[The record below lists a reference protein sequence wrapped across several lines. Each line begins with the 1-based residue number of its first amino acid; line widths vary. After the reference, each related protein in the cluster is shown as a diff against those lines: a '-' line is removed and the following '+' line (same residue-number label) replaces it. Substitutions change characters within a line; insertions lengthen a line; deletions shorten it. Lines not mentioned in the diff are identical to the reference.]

1 MKYKSKLICGFLVG
15 TILISG
21 CSAAQDKESAQSI
34 EIEEVTDAGD
44 SAEGTNQNSVDNTSS
59 KSDEDTS
66 EDSNAGNS
74 GTSADSA
81 GDGDHSTVADYDYDY
96 SEDIKA
102 DVEAVVEASSS
113 LQEELSNIPTITDK
127 YEDLFS
133 DAETQFEMNVAAGW
147 YHEIWD
153 AELNNIWKRF
163 TDLADEETKQR
174 VLADQRNWIDMTEE
188 VVVADLGP
196 REEGGSIY
204 PLERSTYLEEATEY
218 RCYVIANELAK
229 LKGEE
234 FTMPER
240 STKYGTFVDNQGTGS
255 VYGILITRPGWEK
268 GSEEAIISAYRVGEV
283 TGSFVDNGDG
293 TLLFT
298 SDDES
303 VKGIITI
310 DWQNGAT
317 FKVTEV
323 TGDSIFNT
331 DEIYEFPFVF

>member
-1 MKYKSKLICGFLVG
+1 MKCKNKLICGLLVG

-21 CSAAQDKESAQSI
+21 CSAARDKESAQSI
-34 EIEEVTDAGD
+34 EIEEVTDAGASD
-44 SAEGTNQNSVDNTSS
+44 ESTDQSAVEDNSS
-59 KSDEDTS
+59 KSGEDTS
-66 EDSNAGNS
+66 DNSNAGNS
-74 GTSADSA
+74 VTSADIA
-81 GDGDHSTVADYDYDY
+81 DDGEHSTVADYDYDY
-96 SEDIKA
+96 TEDIKA
-102 DVEAVVEASSS
+102 DVEAVIEASSS
-113 LQEELSNIPTITDK
+113 LQEELSNIPNITDK
-127 YEDLFS
+127 YENLFS

-188 VVVADLGP
+188 VVAEDLGP

-204 PLERSTYLEEATEY
+204 PLERHTYLQEATEY

-255 VYGILITRPGWEK
+255 VYGILITRPGWEE

-323 TGDSIFNT
+323 TGDSIFHP

>member
-1 MKYKSKLICGFLVG
+1 MKCKNKLICGLLVG

-21 CSAAQDKESAQSI
+21 CSAAQDKESAQNI
-34 EIEEVTDAGD
+34 EIEEVTDAGTSD
-44 SAEGTNQNSVDNTSS
+44 EGTDQSAVEDSSS
-59 KSDEDTS
+59 KSAEDTS
-66 EDSNAGNS
+66 DNSNADNS
-74 GTSADSA
+74 GTSAD
-81 GDGDHSTVADYDYDY
+81 DGEDSTVADYDYDY
-96 SEDIKA
+96 TEDIKA

-113 LQEELSNIPTITDK
+113 LQEELSNIPNITDK

-174 VLADQRNWIDMTEE
+174 VLADQRNWIGMTEE
-188 VVVADLGP
+188 VVAEDLGP

-204 PLERSTYLEEATEY
+204 PLERHTYLQEATEY
-218 RCYVIANELAK
+218 RCYVIANELAQ

-255 VYGILITRPGWEK
+255 VYGILITRPGWEE

-323 TGDSIFNT
+323 TGDSIFHP